1 MKQSFISILL
11 FGILL
16 SVQGISQN
24 ITQTI
29 KGTVIDKI
37 SEKPLVGASI
47 SLVGSKLGTIT
58 DGDGKFILKNIPI
71 GRQKIAIQLLL
82 M

>member
-58 DGDGKFILKNIPI
+58 GGDGKFTLKNIPI
-71 GRQKIAIQLLL
+71 GRQKIAIQLQL